1 MTDTHDGTDASA
13 PDRPVEVATEAALDE
28 RVESADYALVEFYT
42 AGCSICAALG
52 PVLGNVARATDALV
66 LQVNPRDDPALI
78 DEYDIRKAPTLV
90 LFENG
95 DPVARRDDGFVG
107 AEELIRWIESRGREG
122 GPDSVRGRT
131 AGGGENEKENGDGET
146 A

>member
-1 MTDTHDGTDASA
+1 MTDTPDGTDASA
-13 PDRPVEVATEAALDE
+13 PDRPVAVTTESALDE
-28 RVESADYALVEFYT
+28 RVVSADLALVEFYT
-42 AGCSICAALG
+42 AGCSICGALE

-66 LQVNPRDDPALI
+66 VTVNPRDDPALV

-90 LFENG
+90 LFADG

-107 AEELIRWIESRGREG
+107 AEELVRWIESRGREG
-122 GPDSVRGRT
+122 GPDSEPDARQ
-131 AGGGENEKENGDGET
+131 DGET